1 MGQVS
6 AALGPWRG
14 GGGGRGRAASLLA
27 VAADGDPPFRSR
39 GAGALAGIHPC
50 PPAPKALS
58 LPPLPGAHLGPSI
71 LIVYH
76 LDRHWQSQQSAWEF
90 MALFD

>member
-50 PPAPKALS
+50 PPALS

-76 LDRHWQSQQSAWEF
+76 LNRQSAWEF